1 MKKNILKEH
10 VLSGE
15 HVCEKRQKQGMPQEE
30 LAEKTGMSRT
40 QIGRIERGEAKNSR
54 IDTVK
59 KIANALQ
66 VNIEELLCEEDEK
79 EQE

>member
-15 HVCEKRQKQGMPQEE
+15 HVCEKRQKQGMSQEE

-40 QIGRIERGEAKNSR
+40 QIGRIERGEE
-54 IDTVK
+54 

>member
-10 VLSGE
+10 FLSGKN
-15 HVCEKRQKQGMPQEE
+15 VREKREGQGMSQEE

-40 QIGRIERGEAKNSR
+40 QIGRIERGNAKNSR
-54 IDTVK
+54 ADTVK

-66 VNIEELLCEEDEK
+66 VNIEELLCEKDEK

>member
-15 HVCEKRQKQGMPQEE
+15 HVCEKRQKQGMSQEE

-40 QIGRIERGEAKNSR
+40 QIGRIERGKQR
-54 IDTVK
+54 I
-59 KIANALQ
+59 Q
-66 VNIEELLCEEDEK
+66 G
-79 EQE
+79 